1 MKRLER
7 ISCHNFVEING
18 NIYFSNWF
26 YNGLFKVEYETG
38 KTTFLGYFN
47 DEKLTEKNIHL
58 EVFLEEQKIYFL
70 PRRGRHIH
78 IYDLSDAFIQS
89 IEIRKDSDEFDVIID
104 VMKQDNCLIFFP
116 FKNKFPIKKLDM
128 TTLKVTDIDSKQK
141 LRGKYLSKEKD
152 CFPAVEL
159 LEKYDISGRKYF
171 SWKKMPN
178 GKWCGFMPMEAQI
191 LYYIEGI
198 PKLEI
203 IPLTVVNGQE
213 LEEYLCRL
221 KPILIKEGSVQE
233 SQKMHIRQFEEEFI
247 DVSISNENNFKYNNI
262 IGKEIWEKLKRLI

>member
-104 VMKQDNCLIFFP
+104 VMKKIIVLFSFLLRINFQL
-116 FKNKFPIKKLDM
+116 KNWI
-128 TTLKVTDIDSKQK
+128 
-141 LRGKYLSKEKD
+141 
-152 CFPAVEL
+152 
-159 LEKYDISGRKYF
+159 
-171 SWKKMPN
+171 
-178 GKWCGFMPMEAQI
+178 
-191 LYYIEGI
+191 
-198 PKLEI
+198 
-203 IPLTVVNGQE
+203 
-213 LEEYLCRL
+213 
-221 KPILIKEGSVQE
+221 
-233 SQKMHIRQFEEEFI
+233 
-247 DVSISNENNFKYNNI
+247 
-262 IGKEIWEKLKRLI
+262 